1 MDWKGNST
9 IPCSATA
16 SRLSTTTTSSL
27 SLRMASA
34 FSASWNRWTD
44 KVFGGRAIRSGEKP
58 WGQRRWRGAQ
68 GGSLH
73 RAPRAAVHGILFVE
87 EFGVVFCKHSAKRS
101 GCALFHRVD
110 FLNQTIDVSGHNQQ
124 ITNGP
129 RAGIPV
135 GVRRCVWHE
144 NSRACAGF
152 DYFRANANAQSTL
165 QHVPRFIVI
174 AMKMRR
180 GDEAGRAWRT
190 AGVAPLGD
198 HKGIIARTDD
208 TAG

>member
-34 FSASWNRWTD
+34 FSVSWNRWTD
-44 KVFGGRAIRSGEKP
+44 KIFGGRAIRSGEKP

-87 EFGVVFCKHSAKRS
+87 EFGVVFCKHGAK
-101 GCALFHRVD
+101 GGGGALFHPVD
-110 FLNQTIDVSGHNQQ
+110 FLNQAIDVGGHYQQ
-124 ITNGP
+124 IAGRI

-135 GVRRCVWHE
+135 GGRRCAWHE
-144 NSRACAGF
+144 NSRARATL
-152 DYFRANANAQSTL
+152 DYLPANSNAQSTL
-165 QHVPRFIVI
+165 QAVPRFILTP
-174 AMKMRR
+174 MKMRR
-180 GDEAGRAWRT
+180 SDET
-190 AGVAPLGD
+190 SQ
-198 HKGIIARTDD
+198 ARG
-208 TAG
+208 A